1 MVFRLTDSQLEIVN
15 TYAAPLPVALR
26 ATFLKAVARKLANVE
41 LGDGVIC
48 RAAKDAQADV
58 IRGARR
64 GD

>member
-15 TYAAPLPVALR
+15 TYAAPLP
-26 ATFLKAVARKLANVE
+26 TFLEAVARKLANVE